1 VALLDPIDVP
11 AWLSAPADHEPEPV
25 PPLRPSSALGA
36 ADRRTR
42 PGDGPFAPDARLRG
56 TLIHAL
62 LERLP
67 GVPADRWSALA
78 RAYVAARA
86 PRFDAGKQDGIV
98 RDTLRVLT
106 DEALAPLFGQGSR
119 AEAPVA
125 GWVATQGGLVP
136 VSGQIDRLAVRET
149 EVLLADFKTTA
160 RPPSL
165 DEPAPQ
171 AYVAQLALYRAL
183 LSEIYPDRP
192 VRAFLVWTSGPL
204 IRELSTQELDAALLL
219 VNAA

>member
-1 VALLDPIDVP
+1 M
-11 AWLSAPADHEPEPV
+11 
-25 PPLRPSSALGA
+25 
-36 ADRRTR
+36 
-42 PGDGPFAPDARLRG
+42 
-56 TLIHAL
+56 
-62 LERLP
+62 
-67 GVPADRWSALA
+67 
-78 RAYVAARA
+78 
-86 PRFDAGKQDGIV
+86 
-98 RDTLRVLT
+98 T
-106 DEALAPLFGQGSR
+106 DEALAPLFGPGSR

-125 GWVATQGGLVP
+125 GWVETHGGLVP
-136 VSGQIDRLAVRET
+136 VSGQIDRLAVLET
-149 EVLLADFKTTA
+149 EILLADFKTTA

-183 LSEIYPDRP
+183 LAEIYPDRP